1 MGGRRKKA
9 EAAKDSAC
17 RFPRGKR
24 QADLTA
30 VLETIISIH
39 ASHGG
44 SDMTTRSVSKVIK
57 ISIHASREGSDF
69 AAGDLY
75 IAPFISI
82 HASRE
87 GRDSATALLLFR
99 ACIFQ
104 STLPA
109 GEATVR
115 SSCPLMTARS
125 SMGSANRDFPVFL
138 SAVSMLFFF
147 WALGVRAYRIM
158 VSLGSYPFFV
168 PI

>member
-57 ISIHASREGSDF
+57 ISIHASREGSDIP
-69 AAGDLY
+69 AMVIHDHYG
-75 IAPFISI
+75 ISI

-87 GRDSATALLLFR
+87 GSDQEGRGHYLRL
-99 ACIFQ
+99 
-104 STLPA
+104 
-109 GEATVR
+109 
-115 SSCPLMTARS
+115 
-125 SMGSANRDFPVFL
+125 
-138 SAVSMLFFF
+138 
-147 WALGVRAYRIM
+147 
-158 VSLGSYPFFV
+158 
-168 PI
+168 